1 MVLGTSQ
8 QGQDTGVPCADENEI
23 TYIGLSSWS
32 RGLMQ
37 ETSGRKG
44 SRDNSGLVGKKLRF

>member
-1 MVLGTSQ
+1 MGTSQ
-8 QGQDTGVPCADENEI
+8 QGQDTGVPCADEEI

-37 ETSGRKG
+37 GTNGRKG
-44 SRDNSGLVGKKLRF
+44 SRDNSGLVWKKLRF

>member
-8 QGQDTGVPCADENEI
+8 QGQDTGVPCADEKKI
-23 TYIGLSSWS
+23 TYRGLSSWS

-37 ETSGRKG
+37 GTSGRKG
-44 SRDNSGLVGKKLRF
+44 NRDNSGLVWKKLRF